1 MRKTRN
7 NEVQFSS
14 QMVLKG
20 SLKVAELNKRRI
32 PELGKL
38 KMPLNTSKN
47 KWIQKDL
54 KYKIAKWN
62 LNKVFIPSERSMEFN
77 NSAVVQ
83 KFIEQ

>member
-1 MRKTRN
+1 MQKIKN
-7 NEVQFSS
+7 SEIQFSS

-20 SLKVAELNKRRI
+20 SLNASELNKRRI

-38 KMPLNTSKN
+38 KMPVNTSKN

-62 LNKVFIPSERSMEFN
+62 LNMVFIPSERSMEFN
-77 NSAVVQ
+77 KIANVQ
-83 KFIEQ
+83 QSMEQ

>member
-1 MRKTRN
+1 MQKIKN
-7 NEVQFSS
+7 SEIQFSS

-20 SLKVAELNKRRI
+20 SLNASELNKRRI

-38 KMPLNTSKN
+38 KMPANTSKN

-62 LNKVFIPSERSMEFN
+62 LNMVFIPSERSMEFN
-77 NSAVVQ
+77 KIANVQ
-83 KFIEQ
+83 QFMEQ